1 MQRICEKYEGVGGG
15 LPEDVFFGL
24 FLNEEGLLGE
34 NCIAEEF
41 SFENIFSDK
50 SIYGHQIYKSITRR
64 DLDGFIYNKLKS
76 MNINVN

>member
-1 MQRICEKYEGVGGG
+1 MHRICEKYNGLGGG

-24 FLNEEGLLGE
+24 FLNEERLLGA
-34 NCIAEEF
+34 NSMAEQF

-50 SIYGHQIYKSITRR
+50 SIYGHQIYKSIARR

-76 MNINVN
+76 MLAN